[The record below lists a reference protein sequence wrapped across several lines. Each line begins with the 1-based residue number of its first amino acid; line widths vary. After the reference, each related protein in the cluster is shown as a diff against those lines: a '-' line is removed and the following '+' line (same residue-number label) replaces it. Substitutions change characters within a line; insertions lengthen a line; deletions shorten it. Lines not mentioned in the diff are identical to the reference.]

1 MARHYEGL
9 QGGSVYA
16 AGRDECEAPQRS
28 TAADVTRRKAAEV
41 AKRSADLVDR
51 YRERLAVVTSAAPP
65 TNTSSPM
72 TKELIAILPPL
83 FEDLDASLREM
94 TRSLD
99 ALDELLSRLEV

>member
-1 MARHYEGL
+1 M
-9 QGGSVYA
+9 
-16 AGRDECEAPQRS
+16 
-28 TAADVTRRKAAEV
+28 
-41 AKRSADLVDR
+41 
-51 YRERLAVVTSAAPP
+51 VTSAAPP